1 MSQRPGRRA
10 APKPS
15 RFGGFKVTRHG
26 KPPAGRRIA
35 GPGDTT
41 TSIPVVQEPLLG
53 TEPASVA
60 SSAPQVD
67 PLDRPLLDADP
78 FGIRAAL
85 IGSPGVPPVV
95 PAPAAPVVP
104 PVVPP
109 AVAPVMPE
117 AVLPPGAPVVNHV
130 SQDAVVG
137 AVLPV
142 AEPVVDL
149 APAPLDLP
157 PAPDP
162 DFRAPEGYVVDP
174 PMPTAVEEESPEV
187 ARAHRREALTRVFFW
202 GCVCLT
208 GIILLAAAAL
218 HRGPEWLDGA
228 GAVCVIATYAWAVMA
243 RTGGR
248 QVVFSALA
256 VAIGVTAVVSDV
268 EVLRSGAAVL
278 TCVVSGL
285 LAVVITV
292 PARTFPA
299 AVREVVVATAVAS
312 VGAFATVG
320 FEPVASTT
328 RFGYVTLAVGFLL
341 MFALVWRFAA
351 GLHGLGTRGLVIVV
365 VGTLVLAV
373 SLVYTELLRSYAGN
387 GMASGSELSEW
398 LRSTIGAVPRPLTIF
413 LGVPALVWGVH
424 MRARRRQGWWVCAF
438 GAAATLP
445 VAQRLVNLDTSYV
458 EAGLQTAYSVA
469 LGLVVGYLI
478 IRLDLAFT
486 GQRGARARA
495 AEEAHAVRPEPPR
508 FSSL

>member
-1 MSQRPGRRA
+1 M
-10 APKPS
+10 
-15 RFGGFKVTRHG
+15 
-26 KPPAGRRIA
+26 
-35 GPGDTT
+35 
-41 TSIPVVQEPLLG
+41 
-53 TEPASVA
+53 
-60 SSAPQVD
+60 D

-85 IGSPGVPPVV
+85 IGSPGAPPVV
-95 PAPAAPVVP
+95 PPPVAAVPPVAPVAPVAP

-109 AVAPVMPE
+109 AVAPVMPD
-117 AVLPPGAPVVNHV
+117 AVLPPGATVVNHV
-130 SQDAVVG
+130 SQDAVFG

-174 PMPTAVEEESPEV
+174 PIPTAAEEHPEV
-187 ARAHRREALTRVFFW
+187 ARARRRQAMSRVFFW
-202 GCVCLT
+202 SCVCLA
-208 GIILLAAAAL
+208 GIMLLAAAAL

-228 GAVCVIATYAWAVMA
+228 GAVCVLATYAWAVMA

-256 VAIGVTAVVSDV
+256 VAIGVTAVVTDV

-278 TCVVSGL
+278 TCVVSAL

-365 VGTLVLAV
+365 VGTVVLAV

>member
-1 MSQRPGRRA
+1 MSAQRPGRRA

-15 RFGGFKVTRHG
+15 RFGGFKVTRNG

-41 TSIPVVQEPLLG
+41 TSIPVVQEPLRES
-53 TEPASVA
+53 EPMAVH
-60 SSAPQVD
+60 PD
-67 PLDRPLLDADP
+67 PLDRPLLDSDP

-85 IGSPGVPPVV
+85 ST
-95 PAPAAPVVP
+95 PAAPAPVAP
-104 PVVPP
+104 PVLPP
-109 AVAPVMPE
+109 AVAPVLPE
-117 AVLPPGAPVVNHV
+117 VTLPAAGPVVNHV

-137 AVLPV
+137 AVPPV
-142 AEPVVDL
+142 VEPVVDL

-162 DFRAPEGYVVDP
+162 DFRAPEGYVAEPPVPVAVDRERSE
-174 PMPTAVEEESPEV
+174 ASLQRRRA
-187 ARAHRREALTRVFFW
+187 ARARLFFW
-202 GCVCLT
+202 SCL
-208 GIILLAAAAL
+208 LLAGTMLLGAAAL

-228 GAVCVIATYAWAVMA
+228 GAVCVLATYAWAVMA

-248 QVVFSALA
+248 QVVFSVLA
-256 VAIGVTAVVSDV
+256 VAIGVTAVAWD
-268 EVLRSGAAVL
+268 EPILRSGAAVL
-278 TCVVSGL
+278 TCVTSAL
-285 LAVVITV
+285 LAVVLTV
-292 PARTFPA
+292 PARTFLA
-299 AVREVVVATAVAS
+299 AVREVVVATAIAS
-312 VGAFATVG
+312 IGAFATVG

-328 RFGYVTLAVGFLL
+328 RFEYVTLAVGFLL

-365 VGTLVLAV
+365 VGSLVLAV
-373 SLVYTELLRSYAGN
+373 SLVYTELLRSYGGGGLAR
-387 GMASGSELSEW
+387 SGDDLAEW
-398 LRSTIGAVPRPLTIF
+398 MRSTIGAVPRPLTIF